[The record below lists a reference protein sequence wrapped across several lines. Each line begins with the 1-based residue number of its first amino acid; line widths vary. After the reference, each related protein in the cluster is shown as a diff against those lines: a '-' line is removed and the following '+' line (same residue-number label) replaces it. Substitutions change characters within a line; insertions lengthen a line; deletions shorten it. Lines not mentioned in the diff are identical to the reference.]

1 MKSVEQQVTAL
12 AVSPYEPDHLVLERL
27 FAHSNWSLT
36 LARDL
41 SSAKQSIERGHV
53 SVILCEQCLPD
64 GTWCDLLRHVSM
76 LENPPKLVVT
86 SRLADAKLWGEVL
99 NLGGFD
105 VLEKPFI
112 PAEVYRVVAEA
123 WRRYRREEQVAVA

>member
-1 MKSVEQQVTAL
+1 
-12 AVSPYEPDHLVLERL
+12 
-27 FAHSNWSLT
+27 
-36 LARDL
+36 
-41 SSAKQSIERGHV
+41 
-53 SVILCEQCLPD
+53 
-64 GTWCDLLRHVSM
+64 M
-76 LENPPKLVVT
+76 LENPPKLIVT